1 MFEDFARWLLLRGS
15 VSVTNQSH
23 IKILRVIL
31 RECNPLTYDTFERLM
46 TSLLERGRS
55 NTTINHY
62 VGTMRLYARFADL
75 DERLKTFSFMRVK
88 PCPIKGT
95 LSDAEIEDFLAL
107 PPPNKKYACLYAKDT
122 LFFSI
127 LAMTGC
133 RPAEL
138 ANVRKEDVT
147 DSVIKL
153 NHTKTGRPRIIP
165 IPPPVK
171 DFLKCY
177 ISKCVTDYL
186 FMTTRG
192 KMYSYATW
200 QHSFNDRIKR
210 LGINRPNITLYSLR
224 HSCATSLLKQ
234 DVSPF
239 KIAKLLG
246 NSVEIIEKN
255 YSHLVIS
262 DLEVAITRL
271 PIVSRHITPS
281 PQELR
286 EQIESILKSY
296 NGVSYTV
303 KLTKQELQVK
313 VRLNGAYIYCAGPR
327 EPTKKGYTLNCGN

>member
-1 MFEDFARWLLLRGS
+1 MEKEFARWLLLRGTAT
-15 VSVTNQSH
+15 VTNNSH
-23 IKILRVIL
+23 IKILRVIK
-31 RECNPLTYDTFERLM
+31 RECKPITYTTFEHFM

-75 DERLKTFSFMRVK
+75 EESLKTFKFMRVK
-88 PCPIKGT
+88 QGRIKGT
-95 LSDAEIEDFLAL
+95 LSDQEIEDFLAL
-107 PPPNKKYACLYAKDT
+107 PPPNKKYECLYMKDT

-133 RPAEL
+133 RPSEL
-138 ANVRKEDVT
+138 AHVKKEDVT
-147 DSVIKL
+147 NEVIVL

-165 IPPPVK
+165 IPPPIK
-171 DFLKCY
+171 NFLKCY
-177 ISKCVTDYL
+177 ISKCVTEYL
-186 FMTTRG
+186 FMTSRG

-200 QHSFNDRIKR
+200 QHSFDSRIKR
-210 LGINRPNITLYSLR
+210 LNINRPNITLYSLR

-246 NSVEIIEKN
+246 NSVEIIERN
-255 YSHLVIS
+255 YSHLVVS

-286 EQIESILKSY
+286 EQIESILKLY

-303 KLTKQELQVK
+303 KITKQELQVK
-313 VRLNGAYIYCAGPR
+313 AQCG
-327 EPTKKGYTLNCGN
+327 TLVSPAENPQRKDIP